1 MLEAEN
7 IDVILLDKFIDTQ
20 FINTVEQNREGVK
33 FCRVDAEVAD
43 VLKDDAVGEE
53 YPKVKEL
60 FEKIAGDSVK
70 VDFGS
75 FKDKNTPAIL
85 NVSEETRRFDDMM
98 KIYSPSTAPIPL
110 ESTLTLNSASPII
123 AKLDSKCSENPDE
136 AEKIAREIFS
146 LCKLTQRRLT
156 PEEMKQFLD
165 LSYEII
171 GLL

>member
-1 MLEAEN
+1 MLNAEN
-7 IDVILLDKFIDTQ
+7 IEVILLDKFIDTQ

-43 VLKDDAVGEE
+43 VLKDETE
-53 YPKVKEL
+53 YQEFPKVKEL
-60 FEKIAGDSVK
+60 FEKIAGDGVK
-70 VDFGS
+70 VGFGS
-75 FKDKNTPAIL
+75 FKDKTTPALL
-85 NVSEETRRFDDMM
+85 NVSEEIRRFDDMM
-98 KIYSPSTAPIPL
+98 KIYSPSASSIPL

-123 AKLDSKCSENPDE
+123 TKLDAKCSEDPDE

-156 PEEMKQFLD
+156 SDEMEDFLD
-165 LSYEII
+165 LSYELL